1 MSDQASLDFGPEPQ
15 DKPAPRR
22 STDLLAVPPR
32 EAPAAPYMERQP
44 AAWKPGRARVLSPG
58 RRGPVPVEVPAWL
71 YGDFAVHKP
80 LTGTPAGAQWR
91 GGAVSEEKLVEA
103 AAGLPEDAPLAVAA
117 RQAGG
122 HMARGRTFRSS
133 LAEYASAAAARGAD
147 DLAPWHALAQACGG
161 RLAVALDDV
170 RPAKAGWA
178 VSHGPTGLP
187 ALEESFRRRGDCM
200 AAVERVD
207 PAFET
212 LDATSDATEL
222 ARHPAF
228 ARAAGQLRA
237 ARDHAR
243 GRDLLVRRLG
253 RAERAIRRARPRHE
267 DLSEELAA
275 HERASAAFSLGLPP
289 LADLDA
295 APAPP
300 PAATVSS
307 STARYAVAVDHV
319 IANAGDLA
327 SGSAADHA
335 TANILAIEVLGR
347 LEREEREAGP
357 EEREILARFVG
368 WGGMP
373 GVFSDH
379 AGANIPRETK
389 DALRDILDEER
400 YAAVRRATTNAH
412 YTDQRIGTLMWQALG
427 RLGVDGGRLL
437 EPGCG
442 AGWILG
448 AAPEEMRENIRATG
462 IEADPV
468 AAGVARQLYPSADI
482 RTARLEDTPLPDNF
496 YDVAVGNVP
505 FSAVRPADA
514 RYRALRP
521 VTHDYFILR
530 TVDALK
536 PGGAALLLTSTGTLD
551 KEDGRVREALRDKAE
566 LVEAVR
572 LPAGSFRGAKSEV
585 VSDLLVLRKR
595 AQPLSELPEAERA
608 AVLKGEPDWIPL
620 AGLPDPAGGDAIPV
634 NAFLAADPGRILG
647 ALTRTTDGYGNPA
660 VSVRLKGGVPA
671 IATALEAR
679 LSRLRRLPGLPPPP
693 QADTLAAGADT
704 LVEAPG
710 EVKEGAFFVMDAGDG
725 DAGDAGDAR
734 ADAGAVMV
742 KRGGAALPS
751 ELSGRDAAMV
761 ADALGVRDAL
771 RAVFR
776 AQQQDSPEAARAAAR
791 DVLSARYDAFAEAH
805 GAFGSRRNVRLLR
818 RDPDGPLLLALE
830 EPGEDGPVKSPA
842 FDRDTVRPL
851 ARAERADDAA
861 AALARV
867 LDEKGSVDIARMG
880 ELLDL
885 PGPAAASAARGL
897 IYPTPGGGWATA
909 GEYLSG
915 DVVTKLG
922 EAEAAAGLDQN
933 FQANVEALARVQP
946 EQVAYSEI
954 AVRLGSPIA
963 AAGDYAGFIAKTL
976 ECSANDISVALDER
990 TGHWTVEAASAYGR
1004 TLRRTPIARRQY
1016 GTARL
1021 DALRIVEKAMNGSSI
1036 RLTNKDGFDVGAT
1049 MAARGKADLW
1059 KREFREWVWKDPERR
1074 ARIARYYNARFN
1086 RTVPRHYDG
1095 SHLTFPGMSREWA
1108 AMIRPPQ
1115 ADAVW
1120 RGLSG
1125 GNLALAHEVGTG
1137 KTLVLAAL
1145 AQEAKRV
1152 GKAHKTMIAV
1162 QGATLAEFAAKY
1174 RAAYPAAKLL
1184 VWPEKKSVT
1193 AAERREFM
1201 SRAATGDWDSIIVT
1215 HDAFDLLPASPETEA
1230 RLLAQQ
1236 RDEARAV
1243 LMAADAPAGRGDTRH
1258 IKWLET
1264 AVDGLEAKLRK
1275 LMETGRQDNTV
1286 YWEDLGVDQLLVDEA
1301 QRYKNLYTYTSLGH
1315 VKGLPSAASQRA
1327 AGFYAKCCE
1336 LNQRTGERGLALATG
1351 TPVSNSLAELFT
1363 LQRYLQAEALAARGI
1378 AAFDSWAGVF
1388 AEPEDRIEID
1398 VTGNFKQT
1406 TRLSS
1411 FLNLPEL
1418 KQMTD
1423 GAIDIVFA
1431 DEVADLER
1439 PDAMP
1444 SPVAVPASAAQRA
1457 YIAELGARAKA
1468 LGSVDPRE
1476 DNMLKI
1482 STEGRLAALDMRLV
1496 DPAAA
1501 DAPGSKVND
1510 FVKRAARIYKDN
1522 PGKTQLL
1529 FFDIGVNP
1537 TQLNPDFSLREDL
1550 KRKLTE
1556 AGIPPE
1562 EIGDFFDASGP
1573 DRDALKRRVRN
1584 GEVRIAMGST
1594 EKLGTGVNVQDRV
1607 VALHH
1612 LDAPWTPAAL
1622 AQRNGRG
1629 HRQGNENSRVHI
1641 YPYVTQNTFDAFSWQ
1656 LLDVKSRFISQ
1667 FMRSD
1672 GIGRI
1677 MRDPDSEVL
1686 TPAQVMAIAT
1696 GDPLALYRAELESD
1710 IGALELQRATHSR
1723 DQIDMA
1729 RVDARLEGEIEGIV
1743 AALPDAG
1750 IRSEQATLARGREG
1764 VLELAG
1770 GGEVTGR
1777 DALTARFEA
1786 ALERRRE
1793 ALAAALHMP
1802 ASPPVAVG
1810 TWRGVLLEA
1819 GGTRFPGPSLEL
1831 VFEDGARRPFAG
1843 GPQAAD
1849 AQLRLAES
1857 EPARLTAARAERHD
1871 ERAKLAGLM
1880 GAPFHAA
1887 AELDL
1892 KKSEFERLE
1901 KIMRLPA
1908 PDKKAVDALDQ
1919 KHPKLAY
1926 GAIVERVDALL
1937 DATGED
1943 SGAGREAA
1951 AWHALAARRHEAF
1964 TVRAEK
1970 VPMPITRADGS
1981 LDVRLGGVPKGAGT
1995 RYSLPPAPPDP
2006 APPINDGDPDL
2017 RRDPLAADVD
2027 HVWPDN
2033 EKFRERSEAVGAWA
2047 QAWLD
2052 NVAPFVIPVVGG
2064 EFVDSLNPA
2073 PFAEGA
2079 AHEFDDQ
2086 VKGSDAYHTVDLAD
2100 DEFTV
2105 QWLVLLNATSK
2116 ELERD
2121 LAHETLHALHDSN
2134 KITRKEWEA
2143 VTHPALIDAWAAQYE
2158 IATRYSESPAG
2169 HQRQEAVAER
2179 FGEAVARGSQRSQK
2193 EGSAVAPVRQG
2204 PGGRGGLG
2212 EWIALGDL
2220 PGEDKVDPAVL
2231 QAAQD
2236 VFRLAANGRI
2246 GRRRTHPAAET
2257 YARMAITKRREEI
2270 AHALGHNPG
2279 TRFSIAPAAS
2289 TRRILRDPAA
2299 GEAPLPQSPELTARL
2314 AANRVRLAFAQ
2325 GDAAAGSEAMGR
2337 AAVSPGARYGRPPKE
2352 DAEPDP
2358 ASFALAAP
2366 RLHFEREAFA
2376 PAMEVMDEGQILAA
2390 ARERYECYH
2399 TGDEAIAE
2407 AAMRYFGPQLS
2418 DDEVRR
2424 SPEYTAELRE
2434 WTNAAAPGD
2443 SAEDTAAAALAT
2455 ARRTISFEQA
2465 LERVDRD
2472 GGYED
2477 GFRWDLE
2484 TLADDI
2490 MVEEFLRE
2498 PGLSAVR
2505 DSHGHGYTILTEDND
2520 GYVAL
2525 DPSGM
2530 PMYGDGTWEGVVAL
2544 ARDDAAR
2551 YGTSPPLNR
2560 AAPLADWTRRPVRGR
2575 LDNGGFKAGAALAR
2589 GDFAVYRE
2597 ETDGRFSLLHLATGA
2612 SLMDGRGEALEEDS
2626 PARLR
2631 DLAEALQPRFAW
2643 RSIASPKDLAAML
2656 GEDGPARTAHL
2667 RLAIA
2672 DFAGG
2677 GEGWREGGDGNL
2689 TLAPAGGSRRQ
2700 ASFALGGTA
2709 PLLRSATMPQLRFEQ
2724 ADLGEGGDAM
2734 NARQIRTFAGYW
2746 GDLWSSGNSPEHE
2759 DAAEKFFVTVLGDDE
2774 VRRSPEYAEILQ
2786 EWRDSDVAGP
2796 MPDGMVAERALA
2808 ETRRRLALE
2817 KAAAALDDP
2826 GGRDYQG
2833 FIEYRERQL
2842 ADEFLADPGFAAV
2855 RDAAGHGY
2863 VILTFGDDRYR
2874 AIDPDGEPVTM
2885 PDWGSWD
2892 EAVNAARED
2901 ADMYGALRPRNRP
2914 APLAGWSS
2922 RPVNVENAGRRMA
2935 RVRGDFGVAALGADR
2950 FGLVHLGSGGLI
2962 GSHFHAT
2969 PPLVAFGAASDGNL
2983 MALAEALQPRFA
2995 WRSISSS
3002 GELAAVLGN
3011 TPARGPAARG
3021 AAVRAAIADFAAG
3034 GDWWREDPAGG
3045 ERLTLE
3051 PTAPGGQASFALAPP
3066 LFEREKFAP
3075 FAEVAN
3081 EAQRLRVAHDRYDA
3095 QAGVPDA
3102 AFEDAAAQV
3111 IPEEAR
3117 KIHPDTVREG
3127 AAWGQVRAYLG
3138 AEADEEQVR
3147 RVAAEWIAAEDL
3159 ASGGNTYT
3167 QAVDRA
3173 GRLALE
3179 HFAAHYPQA
3188 EAIAEARGHGYV
3200 IATWDGHR
3208 SYQALHENGQVCDSG
3223 SWDEATRA
3231 ARVDAA
3237 FLARINRYNGAAGDT
3252 WTARDVRVVATG
3264 ETGQPV
3270 LAALP
3275 GEVRGDFA
3283 VTAPAPGQPSL
3294 LVHLRSGAPLTDVR
3308 GAPLAEDSPARL
3320 RGLAEA
3326 LQPRFAWRSVGSP
3339 GQLRALLGNA
3349 GPART
3354 APLREAI
3361 ADFASGGEGWREDPA
3376 GAGTFTLA
3384 TPPPPSGQASFALAP
3399 QGRRLHFERDAL
3411 EPLAGVLETDIRLR
3425 VAHEWY
3431 GEEAAFHDAESMV
3444 VDQRAS
3450 QLTPGEVREHSEYEL
3465 ALEDLGG
3472 GADEDDDMIVRA
3484 AAEWIIASEIYE
3496 YGDAFTE
3503 TMERAD
3509 EIALGHL
3516 AEGAPQA
3523 AAVNDSYGRGY
3534 AIVTLDGDAYFALD
3548 PDGGEVGGGDWNDA
3562 VEAANADISRWQR
3575 PQRAQPSRAARGLV
3589 GPACP
3594 RARAHGELGRAPAGP
3609 GARRLRRPA
3618 PRAEELRAA
3627 APRQRRAG
3635 AGRQRRAAR
3644 SGHGSTA
3651 ARVRRGAA
3659 AALRLAH
3666 DRRARRIARPAR
3678 RRRRPGS
3685 RGRHAAA
3692 RRHRRLRRRRRT
3704 LARGLRP
3711 RTFNVAPP
3719 GIVPRAGEF
3728 RPRGIRRR
3736 RQLCRHPAVAAVPA
3750 GQFLSAC
3757 RRAAVLP
3764 VCEFRA
3770 PSPG

>member
-80 LTGTPAGAQWR
+80 LTGTPAGAQWH
-91 GGAVSEEKLVEA
+91 GGAVSEEKLAEA

-117 RQAGG
+117 RQAAG

-253 RAERAIRRARPRHE
+253 RAERALRRARQRHE

-307 STARYAVAVDHV
+307 STARYAVAADHV

-335 TANILAIEVLGR
+335 TANISAIEVLGR
-347 LEREEREAGP
+347 LEREEREAAP

-389 DALRDILDEER
+389 AALRDILDEER

-496 YDVAVGNVP
+496 YDVSVGNVP

-530 TVDALK
+530 AVDALK

-551 KEDGRVREALRDKAE
+551 KEDARVREALRDKAE

-572 LPAGSFRGAKSEV
+572 LPAGTFRGAKSEV

-608 AVLKGEPDWIPL
+608 AVLKGEPDWTPL
-620 AGLPDPAGGDAIPV
+620 AALPDPAGGDAIPV

-647 ALTRTTDGYGNPA
+647 ALARTTDGYGNPA
-660 VSVRLKGGVPA
+660 VAVRLKGGVPA

-679 LSRLRRLPGLPPPP
+679 LSRLQRLPGLPPPP

-710 EVKEGAFFVMDAGDG
+710 EVKEGAFFVMDTGDTG
-725 DAGDAGDAR
+725 DTG
-734 ADAGAVMV
+734 ADAAAVMV

-751 ELSGRDAAMV
+751 GLSGRDTAMV

-805 GAFGSRRNVRLLR
+805 GAFGSRRNVRVLR

-897 IYPTPGGGWATA
+897 IYPTPAGGWATA

-946 EQVAYSEI
+946 EQVGYSDI

-990 TGHWTVEAASAYGR
+990 TGHWTVEAASPHGR
-1004 TLRRTPIARRQY
+1004 ALRRSPIARRQY

-1074 ARIARYYNARFN
+1074 ARIARDYNARFN

-1095 SHLTFPGMSREWA
+1095 NHLTFPGMSREWA

-1264 AVDGLEAKLRK
+1264 AVDGIEAKLRK
-1275 LMETGRQDNTV
+1275 LMQTGRQDNTV

-1501 DAPGSKVND
+1501 DEPGSKVND

-1537 TQLNPDFSLREDL
+1537 TQLNPDFSLREEI
-1550 KRKLTE
+1550 KHKLTE

-1612 LDAPWTPAAL
+1612 LDAPWTPASL

-1629 HRQGNENSRVHI
+1629 HRQGNENSRVHV

-1729 RVDARLEGEIEGIV
+1729 RVDARLEGEIEGID
-1743 AALPDAG
+1743 AALPDAA

-1793 ALAAALHMP
+1793 ALAAALHTP
-1802 ASPPVAVG
+1802 SSPPVAVG

-1831 VFEDGARRPFAG
+1831 VFEDGVRRPFAG

-1857 EPARLTAARAERHD
+1857 EPARLAAARAERHD

-1901 KIMRLPA
+1901 KLMRLPA

-1919 KHPKLAY
+1919 KHPALAY

-1937 DATGED
+1937 DAAGED

-1981 LDVRLGGVPKGAGT
+1981 LDVRMGGVPKGAGT
-1995 RYSLPPAPPDP
+1995 RYSLPP
-2006 APPINDGDPDL
+2006 GF
-2017 RRDPLAADVD
+2017 AA
-2027 HVWPDN
+2027 
-2033 EKFRERSEAVGAWA
+2033 
-2047 QAWLD
+2047 
-2052 NVAPFVIPVVGG
+2052 
-2064 EFVDSLNPA
+2064 
-2073 PFAEGA
+2073 A
-2079 AHEFDDQ
+2079 A
-2086 VKGSDAYHTVDLAD
+2086 
-2100 DEFTV
+2100 
-2105 QWLVLLNATSK
+2105 
-2116 ELERD
+2116 
-2121 LAHETLHALHDSN
+2121 
-2134 KITRKEWEA
+2134 
-2143 VTHPALIDAWAAQYE
+2143 
-2158 IATRYSESPAG
+2158 
-2169 HQRQEAVAER
+2169 
-2179 FGEAVARGSQRSQK
+2179 
-2193 EGSAVAPVRQG
+2193 
-2204 PGGRGGLG
+2204 
-2212 EWIALGDL
+2212 
-2220 PGEDKVDPAVL
+2220 
-2231 QAAQD
+2231 
-2236 VFRLAANGRI
+2236 
-2246 GRRRTHPAAET
+2246 
-2257 YARMAITKRREEI
+2257 
-2270 AHALGHNPG
+2270 
-2279 TRFSIAPAAS
+2279 APAAS
-2289 TRRILRDPAA
+2289 PREYWRIPRDPAA
-2299 GEAPLPQSPELTARL
+2299 DEAPLPQSPELAARL
-2314 AANRVRLAFAQ
+2314 AANRFRMAFAQ
-2325 GDAAAGSEAMGR
+2325 GDAAAGSEPMGR
-2337 AAVSPGARYGRPPKE
+2337 AAVSPGARYARPP
-2352 DAEPDP
+2352 
-2358 ASFALAAP
+2358 
-2366 RLHFEREAFA
+2366 R
-2376 PAMEVMDEGQILAA
+2376 
-2390 ARERYECYH
+2390 
-2399 TGDEAIAE
+2399 
-2407 AAMRYFGPQLS
+2407 
-2418 DDEVRR
+2418 
-2424 SPEYTAELRE
+2424 
-2434 WTNAAAPGD
+2434 
-2443 SAEDTAAAALAT
+2443 
-2455 ARRTISFEQA
+2455 
-2465 LERVDRD
+2465 
-2472 GGYED
+2472 
-2477 GFRWDLE
+2477 
-2484 TLADDI
+2484 
-2490 MVEEFLRE
+2490 
-2498 PGLSAVR
+2498 
-2505 DSHGHGYTILTEDND
+2505 
-2520 GYVAL
+2520 
-2525 DPSGM
+2525 
-2530 PMYGDGTWEGVVAL
+2530 
-2544 ARDDAAR
+2544 
-2551 YGTSPPLNR
+2551 
-2560 AAPLADWTRRPVRGR
+2560 
-2575 LDNGGFKAGAALAR
+2575 
-2589 GDFAVYRE
+2589 
-2597 ETDGRFSLLHLATGA
+2597 
-2612 SLMDGRGEALEEDS
+2612 
-2626 PARLR
+2626 
-2631 DLAEALQPRFAW
+2631 
-2643 RSIASPKDLAAML
+2643 
-2656 GEDGPARTAHL
+2656 
-2667 RLAIA
+2667 
-2672 DFAGG
+2672 
-2677 GEGWREGGDGNL
+2677 
-2689 TLAPAGGSRRQ
+2689 
-2700 ASFALGGTA
+2700 
-2709 PLLRSATMPQLRFEQ
+2709 
-2724 ADLGEGGDAM
+2724 
-2734 NARQIRTFAGYW
+2734 
-2746 GDLWSSGNSPEHE
+2746 
-2759 DAAEKFFVTVLGDDE
+2759 
-2774 VRRSPEYAEILQ
+2774 
-2786 EWRDSDVAGP
+2786 
-2796 MPDGMVAERALA
+2796 
-2808 ETRRRLALE
+2808 
-2817 KAAAALDDP
+2817 
-2826 GGRDYQG
+2826 
-2833 FIEYRERQL
+2833 
-2842 ADEFLADPGFAAV
+2842 
-2855 RDAAGHGY
+2855 
-2863 VILTFGDDRYR
+2863 
-2874 AIDPDGEPVTM
+2874 
-2885 PDWGSWD
+2885 
-2892 EAVNAARED
+2892 
-2901 ADMYGALRPRNRP
+2901 
-2914 APLAGWSS
+2914 
-2922 RPVNVENAGRRMA
+2922 
-2935 RVRGDFGVAALGADR
+2935 
-2950 FGLVHLGSGGLI
+2950 
-2962 GSHFHAT
+2962 
-2969 PPLVAFGAASDGNL
+2969 
-2983 MALAEALQPRFA
+2983 
-2995 WRSISSS
+2995 
-3002 GELAAVLGN
+3002 
-3011 TPARGPAARG
+3011 
-3021 AAVRAAIADFAAG
+3021 
-3034 GDWWREDPAGG
+3034 
-3045 ERLTLE
+3045 
-3051 PTAPGGQASFALAPP
+3051 
-3066 LFEREKFAP
+3066 
-3075 FAEVAN
+3075 
-3081 EAQRLRVAHDRYDA
+3081 
-3095 QAGVPDA
+3095 
-3102 AFEDAAAQV
+3102 EDAAADRRHLLKPGDAQAAGEERRNGSVLYRVTASGTV
-3111 IPEEAR
+3111 IGSLPINDEEFEARRERTMAWLKAELAHAAPEEINPEVFATLQE
-3117 KIHPDTVREG
+3117 KNEELTHLSGYYDPTSKTIGLT
-3127 AAWGQVRAYLG
+3127 AA
-3138 AEADEEQVR
+3138 D
-3147 RVAAEWIAAEDL
+3147 D
-3159 ASGGNTYT
+3159 
-3167 QAVDRA
+3167 
-3173 GRLALE
+3173 
-3179 HFAAHYPQA
+3179 
-3188 EAIAEARGHGYV
+3188 
-3200 IATWDGHR
+3200 
-3208 SYQALHENGQVCDSG
+3208 
-3223 SWDEATRA
+3223 
-3231 ARVDAA
+3231 
-3237 FLARINRYNGAAGDT
+3237 
-3252 WTARDVRVVATG
+3252 
-3264 ETGQPV
+3264 
-3270 LAALP
+3270 P
-3275 GEVRGDFA
+3275 G
-3283 VTAPAPGQPSL
+3283 
-3294 LVHLRSGAPLTDVR
+3294 
-3308 GAPLAEDSPARL
+3308 
-3320 RGLAEA
+3320 
-3326 LQPRFAWRSVGSP
+3326 
-3339 GQLRALLGNA
+3339 
-3349 GPART
+3349 
-3354 APLREAI
+3354 
-3361 ADFASGGEGWREDPA
+3361 
-3376 GAGTFTLA
+3376 
-3384 TPPPPSGQASFALAP
+3384 
-3399 QGRRLHFERDAL
+3399 
-3411 EPLAGVLETDIRLR
+3411 
-3425 VAHEWY
+3425 
-3431 GEEAAFHDAESMV
+3431 
-3444 VDQRAS
+3444 
-3450 QLTPGEVREHSEYEL
+3450 
-3465 ALEDLGG
+3465 
-3472 GADEDDDMIVRA
+3472 
-3484 AAEWIIASEIYE
+3484 
-3496 YGDAFTE
+3496 
-3503 TMERAD
+3503 
-3509 EIALGHL
+3509 
-3516 AEGAPQA
+3516 
-3523 AAVNDSYGRGY
+3523 
-3534 AIVTLDGDAYFALD
+3534 D
-3548 PDGGEVGGGDWNDA
+3548 PDK
-3562 VEAANADISRWQR
+3562 
-3575 PQRAQPSRAARGLV
+3575 
-3589 GPACP
+3589 
-3594 RARAHGELGRAPAGP
+3594 
-3609 GARRLRRPA
+3609 
-3618 PRAEELRAA
+3618 
-3627 APRQRRAG
+3627 
-3635 AGRQRRAAR
+3635 
-3644 SGHGSTA
+3644 
-3651 ARVRRGAA
+3651 
-3659 AALRLAH
+3659 
-3666 DRRARRIARPAR
+3666 RI
-3678 RRRRPGS
+3678 
-3685 RGRHAAA
+3685 
-3692 RRHRRLRRRRRT
+3692 RT
-3704 LARGLRP
+3704 LAHELMHVYIITGRIKEMNGTR
-3711 RTFNVAPP
+3711 
-3719 GIVPRAGEF
+3719 
-3728 RPRGIRRR
+3728 
-3736 RQLCRHPAVAAVPA
+3736 
-3750 GQFLSAC
+3750 
-3757 RRAAVLP
+3757 
-3764 VCEFRA
+3764 
-3770 PSPG
+3770 